1 MHRTVTLAYP
11 VWAYY
16 VHGQQCR
23 CQEDPVSS
31 PFSRLEKTT
40 RSSLHHVAQH
50 RPTGSETTPYA
61 PRSSRFDSEQPT
73 YPVWAYYVHGRQCR
87 AKRILL
93 VPPSADWR
101 RQPGRPC
108 ITWLSTIQ
116 KDLKQHHLTLP
127 KAADLTQ
134 NRPLWRT
141 MSTYGAAQSWELHAR
156 NDDSTCQSCSPKCQA
171 LALMPP
177 RDLWPWPQ
185 RSMPWP

>member
-1 MHRTVTLAYP
+1 MPKGLYVKNCQSNPRHRILLLCTVQSHWLTLFGHIMCMDNNA
-11 VWAYY
+11 
-16 VHGQQCR
+16 
-23 CQEDPVSS
+23 D
-31 PFSRLEKTT
+31 
-40 RSSLHHVAQH
+40 
-50 RPTGSETTPYA
+50 
-61 PRSSRFDSEQPT
+61 
-73 YPVWAYYVHGRQCR
+73 

-108 ITWLSTIQ
+108 ITRLSTTQ

-127 KAADLTQ
+127 KAADLAQ